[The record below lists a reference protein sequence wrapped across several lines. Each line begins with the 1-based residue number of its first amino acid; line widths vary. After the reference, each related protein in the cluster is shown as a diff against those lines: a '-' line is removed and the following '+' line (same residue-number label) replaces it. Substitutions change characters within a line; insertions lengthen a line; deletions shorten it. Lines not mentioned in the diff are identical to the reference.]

1 MLKGTV
7 FILMFHTFQLLQR
20 LNYLHVTLSHETKRN
35 VLKDYCDY
43 TDRRIINKLSTGRDV
58 KINGDNLDIY
68 VHTNDIRMD
77 VKNKDYH
84 FFASDVIFDRIS
96 TNGLDDSKS
105 LQEIDDVT
113 WKNFVPSVNEDKLY
127 LESLKVLLGRIISN
141 YIPKFEWMKSILPSH
156 IPHTKEI
163 AMSQKS
169 DICWLPVMM
178 KNEACYADCIQI
190 MKSYEEQ
197 IVNWYTKSGRGKLY
211 TQQLFFLQYA
221 LLSKAAI

>member
-1 MLKGTV
+1 M
-7 FILMFHTFQLLQR
+7 
-20 LNYLHVTLSHETKRN
+20 
-35 VLKDYCDY
+35 
-43 TDRRIINKLSTGRDV
+43 
-58 KINGDNLDIY
+58 DIY
-68 VHTNDIRMD
+68 VHTNDIRME
-77 VKNKDYH
+77 VKNRDYH

-96 TNGLDDSKS
+96 TDDLEDLKS

-113 WKNFVPSVNEDKLY
+113 CTFAPSVNEDKLY

-141 YIPKFEWMKSILPSH
+141 YIPKFDWMKSILPSH

-197 IVNWYTKSGRGKLY
+197 ILNWYTKSGRGKLNMHGA
-211 TQQLFFLQYA
+211 TFFLQYA
-221 LLSKAAI
+221 LLSKASLCPSFLSLCSYE